1 MKHSQGAGVRG
12 AVTDMRVLKESVL
25 ESNVVG
31 ADVWEQQ
38 AAVHRLHGTIRVPGN
53 NKRYL
58 CNKVEVCL

>member
-31 ADVWEQQ
+31 ARREQQ
-38 AAVHRLHGTIRVPGN
+38 AAVHRLHGWRRVPGN
-53 NKRYL
+53 NKGYL
-58 CNKVEVCL
+58 CNKIEVCGL